1 MGKRI
6 EFSKSDL
13 AYIVNAIDIL
23 GITYKELGKE
33 FGCSR
38 TTIWRR
44 YKEAKAELAE
54 TELSRLSDKR
64 KKEYEEREKYFIQA
78 EAKEQS
84 LRERQDEAIGKVI
97 EEQKYKQKYEEQQ
110 SFIKKIKGW
119 FKYILTGGDST
130 QW

>member
-6 EFSKSDL
+6 EFTTSDL
-13 AYIVNAIDIL
+13 AYIVNSVDISNV
-23 GITYKELGKE
+23 TYEELGEE

-44 YKEAKAELAE
+44 YKEAKAELPD

-64 KKEYEEREKYFIQA
+64 KREYEEREKY
-78 EAKEQS
+78 
-84 LRERQDEAIGKVI
+84 
-97 EEQKYKQKYEEQQ
+97 KQKYEEVYKQIEKEEVEEG
-110 SFIKKIKGW
+110 FIEKIKGW

>member
-6 EFSKSDL
+6 EFTTSDL
-13 AYIVNAIDIL
+13 AYIVNSIDIS
-23 GITYKELGKE
+23 GVSYEELGEE

-44 YKEAKAELAE
+44 YNEAKAELPE
-54 TELSRLSDKR
+54 TEVARLSDKR
-64 KKEYEEREKYFIQA
+64 KQEYEEREA
-78 EAKEQS
+78 ELEAEEIFKDVQKEMQ
-84 LRERQDEAIGKVI
+84 EYEDIYPQVDE
-97 EEQKYKQKYEEQQ
+97 EEVEEG
-110 SFIKKIKGW
+110 FFEKIKGW